1 MRRRLAGGSAALS
14 VLVLLPAGAFA
25 QPVSLSAPPPFSP
38 PASVGRGEVTI
49 PASEYRALLE
59 SSGNGASTAALPGVR
74 VENARFRV
82 SVTETAESA
91 AFEERF
97 DLRVSGS
104 GWTSLAVGKS
114 PLDRASLAPAERG
127 AFFTARDVTRLA
139 LNGPGTATATLGA
152 TVPVGVDSNGRRH
165 FSLTMPLLA
174 VQQGKIELPRDS
186 AATSAPSPCAT
197 SATPSRSRSA
207 TTVTAWAATAPATA

>member
-38 PASVGRGEVTI
+38 PAAVGRGEVTI

-59 SSGNGASTAALPGVR
+59 SSGNGASAAAVPGVR

-97 DLRVSGS
+97 DVHVSGS

-114 PLDRASLAPAERG
+114 PLDRASLVPA
-127 AFFTARDVTRLA
+127 
-139 LNGPGTATATLGA
+139 
-152 TVPVGVDSNGRRH
+152 
-165 FSLTMPLLA
+165 
-174 VQQGKIELPRDS
+174 
-186 AATSAPSPCAT
+186 
-197 SATPSRSRSA
+197 
-207 TTVTAWAATAPATA
+207 